1 MSNATQPSTPA
12 LPLMSLLDLRHA
24 WAYVEACCI
33 ALYGEERGREEA
45 KKVPLRVGMAL
56 WLRVRDA
63 TPEA

>member
-1 MSNATQPSTPA
+1 MPNATQPSTPA
-12 LPLMSLLDLRHA
+12 PTSMSLLDLRLA

-56 WLRVRDA
+56 WLRVKEA
-63 TPEA
+63 TPQA

>member
-1 MSNATQPSTPA
+1 
-12 LPLMSLLDLRHA
+12 MSLLDLRLA

-56 WLRVRDA
+56 WLRVKEA
-63 TPEA
+63 TPQA